1 MTLRSTEASS
11 SEYEIDDT
19 RRPEFSRG
27 YGDNAEAL
35 RRRADALLDEMMLGG
50 VDIGAGEG
58 LYNGVNGDAT
68 APSLAN
74 GHHQPDDDGRFNYG
88 DNGIAEYAVEFTDP
102 DLAPAPA
109 EQPPARPTNQDTR
122 TGALA
127 APGQAGSAREPAD
140 TRPATPVS
148 SPPTGRDSGTPH
160 LVAAEDRYPRPA
172 DPSSPRAE
180 YANGDRSAP
189 TSAVRRQAASYAS
202 SMTVGPRANLRS
214 SLLPRS
220 VETDTATAEQ
230 EIHALMS
237 EISAAL
243 PVGHEAAERSRHLL
257 NKAENI
263 LQSDPTR
270 TAEVDYYLQQ
280 VRRIVQRTRQTQT
293 WSALYQRRL
302 TIYLAAWVALSVT
315 VLAGRYLLQAEF
327 LAFLEE
333 IFWTSADSIWVQFA
347 PMTIGAIAAGS
358 LGSATG
364 VLLNMQ
370 RHAAQEYGYFDRK
383 YGLRGLLLPLLG
395 CFFGLVLALLWAALC
410 YFVGLDGTNLWI
422 ASAPAIVAL
431 LLGFGQEWLYG
442 AR

>member
-11 SEYEIDDT
+11 SEYEINDT
-19 RRPEFSRG
+19 RRPDFSRG

-68 APSLAN
+68 ALPLAN
-74 GHHQPDDDGRFNYG
+74 GHHRPDEDERFNSG
-88 DNGIAEYAVEFTDP
+88 DNGITEYAVEFTDP
-102 DLAPAPA
+102 DLAYPQA
-109 EQPPARPTNQDTR
+109 ESPSARPPFQETR
-122 TGALA
+122 PSTPG
-127 APGQAGSAREPAD
+127 APGQAGNVRDLTDARLASPA
-140 TRPATPVS
+140 PAA
-148 SPPTGRDSGTPH
+148 RDSGSPY

-172 DPSSPRAE
+172 DPSLPWAE
-180 YANGDRSAP
+180 YANGERSASA
-189 TSAVRRQAASYAS
+189 SAVRRQAASYAS

-220 VETDTATAEQ
+220 IETDTATAEQ

-237 EISAAL
+237 EISVAL

-315 VLAGRYLLQAEF
+315 VLAGRYLLQAELF
-327 LAFLEE
+327 AFLEE

-395 CFFGLVLALLWAALC
+395 CFFGLILALLWAALC

-422 ASAPAIVAL
+422 ASVPAIVAF

>member
-1 MTLRSTEASS
+1 MTSRFTEASS
-11 SEYEIDDT
+11 SRYESNET
-19 RRPEFSRG
+19 RRPDPLRG
-27 YGDNAEAL
+27 HRDDAEAL

-50 VDIGAGEG
+50 VDIGAGEEMHSG
-58 LYNGVNGDAT
+58 
-68 APSLAN
+68 AN
-74 GHHQPDDDGRFNYG
+74 GS
-88 DNGIAEYAVEFTDP
+88 
-102 DLAPAPA
+102 
-109 EQPPARPTNQDTR
+109 
-122 TGALA
+122 ALA
-127 APGQAGSAREPAD
+127 ANGYHEPDIDVHSVPGEDEFVEPGVTSAESAAVSWDASRQDRRSEQPARSLEAESAPGAGSTGEIRSG
-140 TRPATPVS
+140 S
-148 SPPTGRDSGTPH
+148 SPQQPPSNEVAGNPY

-172 DPSSPRAE
+172 LQGGAHVD
-180 YANGDRSAP
+180 YANGAR
-189 TSAVRRQAASYAS
+189 SAVRRQSASYAS

-214 SLLPRS
+214 TLLPRS

-230 EIHALMS
+230 EIHALMG

-280 VRRIVQRTRQTQT
+280 VRRIVQRTRQAQT
-293 WSALYQRRL
+293 WSTLYQRRL
-302 TIYLAAWVALSVT
+302 TIYLAAWIALSV
-315 VLAGRYLLQAEF
+315 VILAGRYVLQSELLAY
-327 LAFLEE
+327 LEDF
-333 IFWTSADSIWVQFA
+333 FWSSADAIWVQFA
-347 PMTIGAIAAGS
+347 PMTIGAVAAGS
-358 LGSATG
+358 LGSAMS

-395 CFFGLVLALLWAALC
+395 CVFGLVLALLWAGIC
-410 YFVGLDGTNLWI
+410 YFAGLDGANVWI
-422 ASAPAIVAL
+422 ASVPAIAAF

>member
-1 MTLRSTEASS
+1 MTFRFTEASS
-11 SEYEIDDT
+11 SRYETDDT
-19 RRPEFSRG
+19 RRPNSLRNHS
-27 YGDNAEAL
+27 DDAEAL

-50 VDIGAGEG
+50 VDIGAGDEG
-58 LYNGVNGDAT
+58 YNGTNGGASLTNGYHEIEVEDHALYGEGGVVGHPSADADNDVPPQTSSRSEIYPSQPGPQTEARSWPGAGETQT
-68 APSLAN
+68 AGS
-74 GHHQPDDDGRFNYG
+74 D
-88 DNGIAEYAVEFTDP
+88 V
-102 DLAPAPA
+102 PA
-109 EQPPARPTNQDTR
+109 ENLR
-122 TGALA
+122 TG
-127 APGQAGSAREPAD
+127 
-140 TRPATPVS
+140 
-148 SPPTGRDSGTPH
+148 SPY

-172 DPSSPRAE
+172 SQGDARGE
-180 YANGDRSAP
+180 YANGTRA
-189 TSAVRRQAASYAS
+189 AVRRQSASYAS
-202 SMTVGPRANLRS
+202 SMTVGPRASLRS
-214 SLLPRS
+214 TLLPRS

-237 EISAAL
+237 EISAGL

-280 VRRIVQRTRQTQT
+280 VRRIVQRTRQSQT

-302 TIYLAAWVALSVT
+302 TIYLAAWIALSVV
-315 VLAGRYLLQAEF
+315 VLAGRYVLQAEL
-327 LAFLEE
+327 LAFLEDF
-333 IFWTSADSIWVQFA
+333 FWTSSDAIWVQFA

-358 LGSATG
+358 LGAATS

-395 CFFGLVLALLWAALC
+395 AVFGLALAVLWAAIC
-410 YFVGLDGTNLWI
+410 YVVGLDGANVWI
-422 ASAPAIVAL
+422 ASLPALVAF
-431 LLGFGQEWLYG
+431 LLGFAQEWLYG